1 MVLKIENIELPATY
15 EVDFSN
21 SEQGGTSV
29 TMIGNADGVE
39 KTNRYGSNSNGIQTP
54 RDVWKNS
61 LYLGGK
67 NVGGVLTAPMLTGKL
82 FHFRIYER
90 RLTDS
95 ETAALLGLSSLST
108 TPFTVDLD
116 PTS

>member
-39 KTNRYGSNSNGIQTP
+39 KPTDTVVTP
-54 RDVWKNS
+54 TASRHQEMC
-61 LYLGGK
+61 GK
-67 NVGGVLTAPMLTGKL
+67 TPCISAERMLA
-82 FHFRIYER
+82 E
-90 RLTDS
+90 S
-95 ETAALLGLSSLST
+95 
-108 TPFTVDLD
+108 
-116 PTS
+116 